1 MNLERKLFSDWLKKQ
16 PDYLEIS
23 GYEKIIM
30 FKAWKASVSASREGY
45 KMVPVEPSFETMQN
59 MNMEFI
65 NSEFDTPKRRMQ
77 LVYQAMIGAVE

>member
-30 FKAWKASVSASREGY
+30 FKAWKASTSREGY
-45 KMVPVEPSFETMQN
+45 KLVPVEPTPKMIDSTWYDDDQIIEMSHN
-59 MNMEFI
+59 SRNEFI
-65 NSEFDTPKRRMQ
+65 YK
-77 LVYQAMIGAVE
+77 AMIGAVE